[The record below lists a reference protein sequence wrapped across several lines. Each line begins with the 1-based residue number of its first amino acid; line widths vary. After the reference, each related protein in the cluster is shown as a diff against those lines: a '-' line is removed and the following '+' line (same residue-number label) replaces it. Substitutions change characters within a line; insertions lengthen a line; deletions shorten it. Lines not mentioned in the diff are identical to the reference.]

1 MCVKLEPCSFT
12 SSLCLHRL
20 SRNFFGVSA
29 CLALKICADTSR
41 AFTLFRI
48 CESKAPRAY
57 KQNQEY
63 KYEEQNGAVIIKNIA
78 EKTTV
83 GHSKTPPHYIAHQ
96 CKRLLCYYYKY
107 IPERFNR
114 LQKQSVTVSLKIWR
128 SIKRVKLKGRRILTD

>member
-1 MCVKLEPCSFT
+1 MTGLVCRISMRQTRTVPFHIVPLSPSPVTQLLWSVCLPCF
-12 SSLCLHRL
+12 
-20 SRNFFGVSA
+20 
-29 CLALKICADTSR
+29 KICADTSC

-48 CESKAPRAY
+48 CESKAARAY

-83 GHSKTPPHYIAHQ
+83 GHSKTPPHYMAHQ
-96 CKRLLCYYYKY
+96 CKRLLCCYYKY

-114 LQKQSVTVSLKIWR
+114 LQKQSVTVRVKIWR
-128 SIKRVKLKGRRILTD
+128 SIKRARL